1 MNVPMILLFSTA
13 TLLASAVYAV
23 TRLNRQASAAFG
35 LARSLE
41 RDAAGDRRKI
51 NADLAEAPDGWPY
64 AL

>member
-1 MNVPMILLFSTA
+1 MIVSLTLLFSGA
-13 TLLASAVYAV
+13 ALLASAVYAT

-41 RDAAGDRRKI
+41 RHAGRREM
-51 NADLAEAPDGWPY
+51 NGLSEAPDGWPY

>member
-1 MNVPMILLFSTA
+1 MIVSLTLLFSGA
-13 TLLASAVYAV
+13 ALLASAVYAT

-41 RDAAGDRRKI
+41 RHAKGRRM
-51 NADLAEAPDGWPY
+51 NALSEAPDGWPY

>member
-1 MNVPMILLFSTA
+1 MNVPMMLLFSTA
-13 TLLASAVYAV
+13 ILLASAVYAV

-41 RDAAGDRRKI
+41 RHATGRRM
-51 NADLAEAPDGWPY
+51 NALSEAPDGWPY